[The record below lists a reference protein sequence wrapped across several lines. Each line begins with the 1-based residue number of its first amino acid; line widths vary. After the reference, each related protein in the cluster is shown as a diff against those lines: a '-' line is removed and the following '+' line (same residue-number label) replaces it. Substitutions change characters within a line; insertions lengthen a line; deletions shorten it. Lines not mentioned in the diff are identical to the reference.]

1 MEAPDQRRI
10 AERREADQRSGEC
23 RRIDN
28 TRRNQK
34 RRQDAG
40 RGMAGG
46 MADGDKFDRRGAHPS
61 LFASLGY
68 TLLRGVRRIGS
79 ARRRI
84 IARRSSMRR
93 GVDRRAV

>member
-1 MEAPDQRRI
+1 MEVRDKRRI

-23 RRIDN
+23 RRIDKA
-28 TRRNQK
+28 RRNRK

-84 IARRSSMRR
+84 VARRSSMRR
-93 GVDRRAV
+93 GVDRRTV

>member
-1 MEAPDQRRI
+1 MEAQDQRRI
-10 AERREADQRSGEC
+10 TERREADQRGGEG
-23 RRIDN
+23 RRIDKA
-28 TRRNQK
+28 RRNRK

-40 RGMAGG
+40 RG

-79 ARRRI
+79 ARRNI
-84 IARRSSMRR
+84 VARRSSMRR
-93 GVDRRAV
+93 GVDRRTV

>member
-1 MEAPDQRRI
+1 METPDQRRI

-28 TRRNQK
+28 ARRNRK
-34 RRQDAG
+34 RRQAAG
-40 RGMAGG
+40 RGMAGEV
-46 MADGDKFDRRGAHPS
+46 ADGDKFERRGAHPS

-79 ARRRI
+79 ARRNI
-84 IARRSSMRR
+84 VARRSSMRR

>member
-1 MEAPDQRRI
+1 METPDQRRI

-23 RRIDN
+23 RRID
-28 TRRNQK
+28 TARRNRK
-34 RRQDAG
+34 RRQDSG
-40 RGMAGG
+40 RGMA
-46 MADGDKFDRRGAHPS
+46 DEDKFDRRGTHPS
-61 LFASLGY
+61 LFATLGY

-93 GVDRRAV
+93 GVDRRTV

>member
-1 MEAPDQRRI
+1 METPDQRRI
-10 AERREADQRSGEC
+10 AERREADQRSGDC

-34 RRQDAG
+34 RRQVAG

-46 MADGDKFDRRGAHPS
+46 MADGAKFDRRGAHPS
-61 LFASLGY
+61 LFATLGY

-79 ARRRI
+79 ARRSI

>member
-1 MEAPDQRRI
+1 METPDHRRI
-10 AERREADQRSGEC
+10 AERREADQRNGEG
-23 RRIDN
+23 RRIDKA
-28 TRRNQK
+28 RRNRK

-46 MADGDKFDRRGAHPS
+46 MADGDEFDRRGAHPS
-61 LFASLGY
+61 LFATLGY

-93 GVDRRAV
+93 GVDRRVV

>member
-1 MEAPDQRRI
+1 METPDQRRI

-23 RRIDN
+23 RRIDKA
-28 TRRNQK
+28 RRNRK

-40 RGMAGG
+40 RGMAGV
-46 MADGDKFDRRGAHPS
+46 ADGDKFDRRGAHPS

-68 TLLRGVRRIGS
+68 SLLRGVRRIGS

-84 IARRSSMRR
+84 VARRSSMRR
-93 GVDRRAV
+93 GIDRRAV

>member
-10 AERREADQRSGEC
+10 AERREADQRGGEG

-28 TRRNQK
+28 ARRNRK

-79 ARRRI
+79 ARRSI
-84 IARRSSMRR
+84 VARRSSMRR
-93 GVDRRAV
+93 GVDRRTV